1 MGNQLVSTTQTLT
14 IGIPAVAVYLTRHA
28 FTPPATGPTHIEMCT
43 PAHWPP
49 GVGSHKFTG
58 TVFHQGLPIVKDGHD
73 HGQLI
78 PHWNVSPW
86 PPNPLLLLIIPFSSR
101 KVMFGASTVKM
112 NGDPTGCNN
121 FWVPTPMMACAQPC
135 GFPIGYGIN
144 QWHTCLVG
152 MTLGDW
158 LAGAFTIA
166 ATMLVDCLTDD
177 GGPASYADEIMG
189 ALGVPKVWDKDF
201 WIKQGVGALTGAVKI
216 ALTGEGSIEFG
227 VGTDKAGL
235 KIAVKRKRKP
245 GKEHSFTDIFDSDG
259 WEVEHEESLANDKTG
274 GNFDDETTETN
285 TDWGIDG
292 TSTTEEKK
300 TKTYPDGSKTETITE
315 TEIDAYGRQ
324 KSRTVYENKYDKNG
338 ELIESKSSFGEVDGK
353 GDPNSDAMNPKGDK
367 PL

>member
-1 MGNQLVSTTQTLT
+1 MGNQLVSTTQTMT

-58 TVFHQGLPIVKDGHD
+58 TVFHQSRPIVKDGHD

-121 FWVPTPMMACAQPC
+121 FWVPTPMMACASPC

-152 MTLGDW
+152 MSIGDW
-158 LAGAFTIA
+158 LAGAFAIA
-166 ATMLVDCLTDD
+166 ATMVADILLDD
-177 GGPASYADEIMG
+177 GGATSYADEIMG
-189 ALGVPKVWDKDF
+189 ALGVPKVWDKK
-201 WIKQGVGALTGAVKI
+201 WWVKQGVAALTGAVKI

-227 VGTDKAGL
+227 VGTDKAGA
-235 KIAVKRKRKP
+235 KISVKRKRKP
-245 GKEHSFTDIFDSDG
+245 GKEHSVVDLLEG
-259 WEVEHEESLANDKTG
+259 WEVEHEESLANDKTS
-274 GNFDDETTETN
+274 GNFDDESTETN
-285 TDWGIDG
+285 TDWGLDG

-300 TKTYPDGSKTETITE
+300 TKTYPDGSYTETITE
-315 TEIDAYGRQ
+315 TEIDAYGQQ
-324 KSRTVYENKYDKNG
+324 KSRTEYENKYDKNG
-338 ELIESKSSFGEVDGK
+338 ELIESKSSFGEVEGK
-353 GDPNSDAMNPKGDK
+353 GDPTSDAMNPKGDK